1 MPYEPTV
8 VVPDIYRACL
18 ASELVDGEASIISDY
33 KGEAVRVLQPGE
45 TVIVLPTKDAD
56 TLVMFQA
63 WIWMLKKMESA
74 STPNGRSSN
83 A

>member
-8 VVPDIYRACL
+8 VVPDTYRVTAG
-18 ASELVDGEASIISDY
+18 SEMGLVAGEACSITDY
-33 KGEAVRVLQPGE
+33 MGETVRQLQPGE

-63 WIWMLKKMESA
+63 WVWMLRKME
-74 STPNGRSSN
+74 GD
-83 A
+83 